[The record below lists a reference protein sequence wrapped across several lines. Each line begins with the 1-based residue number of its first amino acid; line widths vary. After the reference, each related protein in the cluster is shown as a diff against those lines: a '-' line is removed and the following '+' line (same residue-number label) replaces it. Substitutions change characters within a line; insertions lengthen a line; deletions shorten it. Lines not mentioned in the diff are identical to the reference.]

1 MVFSDDEEEKT
12 YSVKELREILAKS
25 ALEKAKAD
33 SDLLV
38 RMSYLEGQ
46 LKAIG
51 DGAFLGNP
59 LVVPQGRPMDIEKDK
74 DAESAHEGGSSKTS
88 TPPNQFP
95 YVYPKQ
101 KNIMPHI
108 NGSGP
113 APHYD
118 GTHFS
123 HWKASMES
131 HLRSCSVEL
140 CEIVCTGFHPHDPN
154 NLTPG
159 EYYDRQ
165 LNATACDKIR
175 SVIHLTL
182 HDQVSVIPTAKD
194 LWDRIVI
201 LQEGTSLIQKSKY
214 EAAKSEMN
222 MFMNHDGE
230 TIAEAYKRLVALRV
244 NVGGLGCEKYDDG
257 FNLNDELIKS
267 KIVSM
272 IAVTDK
278 KLALNLQLLDRANQF
293 TPDDLVSYLVATDN
307 LADEGRK
314 VKEINRA
321 IGSSHSLE
329 LKAKHV
335 QEDVA
340 SD

>member
-1 MVFSDDEEEKT
+1 
-12 YSVKELREILAKS
+12 
-25 ALEKAKAD
+25 
-33 SDLLV
+33 
-38 RMSYLEGQ
+38 
-46 LKAIG
+46 
-51 DGAFLGNP
+51 
-59 LVVPQGRPMDIEKDK
+59 
-74 DAESAHEGGSSKTS
+74 
-88 TPPNQFP
+88 
-95 YVYPKQ
+95 
-101 KNIMPHI
+101 
-108 NGSGP
+108 
-113 APHYD
+113 
-118 GTHFS
+118 
-123 HWKASMES
+123 MES
-131 HLRSCSVEL
+131 HLRSCSIEL
-140 CEIVCTGFHPHDPN
+140 WEIVCTGFHPHDPN
-154 NLTPG
+154 NLTTG
-159 EYYDRQ
+159 EYYNRQ

-175 SVIHLTL
+175 SAIHRTL
-182 HDQVSVIPTAKD
+182 HDQVSDIPTAKD

-244 NVGGLGCEKYDDG
+244 KIGGLGCEKYDDG

-307 LADEGRK
+307 LADEGQK
-314 VKEINRA
+314 IKEINRA
-321 IGSSHSLE
+321 IGYSHSLA

-335 QEDVA
+335 
-340 SD
+340 